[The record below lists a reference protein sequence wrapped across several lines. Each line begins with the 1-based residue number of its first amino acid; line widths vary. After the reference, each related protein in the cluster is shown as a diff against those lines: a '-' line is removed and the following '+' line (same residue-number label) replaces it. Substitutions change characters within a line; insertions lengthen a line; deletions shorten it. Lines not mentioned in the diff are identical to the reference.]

1 MEDYFMKTYIR
12 LFSVVL
18 ALCLLLAACSPA
30 ATDGGNNSGGN
41 AGGGND
47 TGTPPTTAAPPS
59 ELDDISTE
67 VIDADLTATITLG
80 NWPPDTAPDAER
92 ALFEGYKAIMLQ
104 QYPNVT
110 IIPAY
115 FSYTLSNYLPMARGG
130 TAPTL
135 FQPPF
140 TDPQLLISQGLVAD
154 VTDALEVFGLLEKF
168 SPSYIEMLADENGRI
183 FGLPRDGY
191 VLGMH
196 ININLFEE
204 AGLMTDDGLPDYP
217 KTLQELAEKGQI
229 IREKTGKAGLVFP
242 ASETFGGWLWTNI
255 AWNFGA
261 VGDNALLYQD
271 SDGKWIVNLTSDA
284 AVAALDYVR
293 SLKWEYD
300 ILNADT
306 TTTTWSSAHP
316 MLGAGEAAMNFAAD
330 DSVDNPTAGSGLSV
344 DKFALVPFP
353 AGPYGA
359 FALTG
364 GTCYMFA
371 PNTTTDEAVASLA
384 FLRLIGMLPFLD
396 DDIIAGMRAGAAATR
411 ERGAP
416 VLPRVPAWNDAEFIA
431 MQRSIA
437 EEYSNVDWRLYE
449 DFFNSFTDG
458 TIQLRGEEPIHT
470 QQLYRDITA
479 AIQRVITRAE
489 AGVYEAL
496 ERAQERFQEY
506 LDDEVNR

>member
-1 MEDYFMKTYIR
+1 MKAYIR
-12 LFSVVL
+12 VFSVVL
-18 ALCLLLAACSPA
+18 ALCLLLAACGPA
-30 ATDGGNNSGGN
+30 AVDGNNDGGN
-41 AGGGND
+41 D
-47 TGTPPTTAAPPS
+47 PGTPATTAAPPT
-59 ELDDISTE
+59 ELDDISRE
-67 VIDADLTATITLG
+67 VIDANLTATITLG
-80 NWPPDTAPDAER
+80 NWPPDTAPDAEL

-110 IIPAY
+110 VVPAY
-115 FSYTLSNYLPMARGG
+115 FSYTLANYVPMARGG

-154 VTDALEVFGLLEKF
+154 VTDALEAINILEKF
-168 SPSYIEMLADENGRI
+168 SPSFIELLGDENGRI
-183 FGLPRDGY
+183 YGLPRDGY

-204 AGLMTDDGLPDYP
+204 AGLMTEDGLPDYP

-229 IREKTGKAGLVFP
+229 IREQTGKAGLVFP

-261 VGDNALLYQD
+261 VGNNALLIQD
-271 SDGKWIVNLTSDA
+271 ADGKWIANLTSDA
-284 AVAALDYVR
+284 AVAALDFIR
-293 SLKWEYD
+293 SLRWEYD

-306 TTTTWSSAHP
+306 TTTDWGHAHTL
-316 MLGAGEAAMNFAAD
+316 LGTGEAAMNFAAD
-330 DSVDNPTAGSGLSV
+330 DSVDNPTAGKGLPV

-353 AGPYGA
+353 AGPGGA
-359 FALTG
+359 YALTG

-396 DDIIAGMRAGAAATR
+396 DDIIAGMRAGASSSR
-411 ERGAP
+411 ERGVP
-416 VLPRVPAWNDAEFIA
+416 VLPPIPAWNDEEFIA

-458 TIQLRGEEPIHT
+458 SIQLRGEEPVFA
-470 QQLYRDITA
+470 QQLYRTVTN
-479 AIQRVITRAE
+479 AIQRVITREDAD
-489 AGVYEAL
+489 VYGAM
-496 ERAQERFQEY
+496 ERARENFQEY
-506 LDDEVNR
+506 LDDEIN

>member
-1 MEDYFMKTYIR
+1 MEEYLMKSFFR
-12 LFSVVL
+12 LISAVL
-18 ALCLLLAACSPA
+18 VLCMLLTACSPA
-30 ATDGGNNSGGN
+30 APSGDGNQGSGS
-41 AGGGND
+41 D
-47 TGTPPTTAAPPS
+47 GTPGTTVAPPD
-59 ELDDISTE
+59 ELGDISTE
-67 VIDADLTATITLG
+67 VIDAELTATISLG

-92 ALFEGYKAIMLQ
+92 ALFEGYKAIMQQ

-110 IIPAY
+110 IVPAY
-115 FSYTLSNYLPMARGG
+115 FSYTLANYLPMARGN

-140 TDPQLLISQGLVAD
+140 TDPQLLIGQGLVAD
-154 VTDALEVFGLLEKF
+154 VTDALEVFGILEKF
-168 SPSYIEMLADENGRI
+168 SPSFIELLGDENGRI

-204 AGLMTDDGLPDYP
+204 AGLMTEDGLPDYP

-261 VGDNALLYQD
+261 VGEDALLIQD
-271 SDGKWIVNLTSDA
+271 ADGKWIANLTSDP
-284 AVAALDYVR
+284 AVAALAYIK

-306 TTTTWSSAHP
+306 TTTTWATAHTI
-316 MLGAGEAAMNFAAD
+316 LGTGEAAMNFAAD
-330 DSVDNPTAGSGLSV
+330 DAVDNPTAGAGLAV
-344 DKFALVPFP
+344 DKFALIPFP
-353 AGPYGA
+353 AGPGGA
-359 FALTG
+359 YALTG

-371 PNTTTDEAVASLA
+371 PSTTTDEAVAALA

-396 DDIIAGMRAGAAATR
+396 DDIIAGMRAGAASSR

-416 VLPRVPAWNDAEFIA
+416 VLPRVPAWNDEEFIA

-449 DFFNSFTDG
+449 DFFDSFTDG
-458 TIQLRGEEPIHT
+458 TIQLRGEEPVFA
-470 QQLYRDITA
+470 QELYRQVTN
-479 AIQRVITRAE
+479 AIQNVITRE
-489 AGVYEAL
+489 DSDPHRQM
-496 ERAQERFQEY
+496 ERAKERFQEY
-506 LDDEVNR
+506 LDDEIN